1 MPKAKAELTAPTA
14 SPVILM
20 APRPGSP
27 QAKLSD
33 VEVTITE
40 ENAHL
45 FIGTK
50 ITGFSL
56 WDNDDQGIGVQLPN
70 RPFKVNGERRSFS
83 LLRSASGDPTALDPL
98 KRYIVDAYTAAT
110 VPAE

>member
-1 MPKAKAELTAPTA
+1 MPKAKAELPAPTA
-14 SPVILM
+14 SPVNLM
-20 APRPGSP
+20 APRPG
-27 QAKLSD
+27 
-33 VEVTITE
+33 
-40 ENAHL
+40 

-83 LLRSASGDPTALDPL
+83 LLRSASGDPTALDPI
-98 KRYIVDAYTAAT
+98 KRYIVDAYTASVA
-110 VPAE
+110 PAE

>member
-1 MPKAKAELTAPTA
+1 MSQASAELQSPTA
-14 SPVILM
+14 SPVHLM

-27 QAKLSD
+27 KAKLGD
-33 VEVTITE
+33 IEVTITE

-98 KRYIVDAYTAAT
+98 KRYIVDAYTATTAPT
-110 VPAE
+110 E